1 MSVSFGLGVGL
12 SQSQKLTPQ
21 MQQAIRLLAMSQME
35 LEREV
40 QLKLDSNPLL
50 ERVEE
55 DFQENK
61 DELSLEDWTNSTW
74 EQKGSDSAG
83 SEFEEFGQDE
93 LSDSFD
99 KLSQAGLDGDATDSD
114 WSEVYVSDPS
124 DLDFGGNSSDGEHEY
139 LGATES
145 TIQDH
150 VRWQMNFK
158 KLSQRE
164 NLIADYLIDAMDERG
179 YIRLSLD
186 ELYQNLALEA
196 SFYQWQEEISPAHI
210 TAVLRS
216 IQACSPTGVG
226 ARNLAE
232 CLRLQLDELTAESDL
247 PFADEAYM
255 VLSAIHHLENNNIKG
270 LMQET
275 DLEMHEIKGAVALI
289 KTLNPEPAI
298 AFYRENNS
306 VESSVDVPDVLVLA
320 LDSKKK
326 PKKKLANAGE
336 TLAWQVMLNPDV
348 LPHLQINKDYVSLIK
363 KGDDSPDNVYL
374 KEQLADARLFIRSID
389 ERNQNLL
396 KVATCIIRRQQA
408 FCEAGVQA
416 LLPLTLKDVAIEV
429 GLHESTVSRLTT
441 SKSILTPQGLYP
453 LKFFF
458 SSGIES
464 EEGDVS
470 STAVSAKIREII
482 AGENP
487 KKPFSDAHITTM
499 LESQGMNIS
508 RRTVTKYRE
517 NMGILSS
524 TLRRQKM

>member
-1 MSVSFGLGVGL
+1 MSLGLGVGI

-21 MQQAIRLLAMSQME
+21 MQQAIRLLAMSQLE
-35 LEREV
+35 LEQEV

-55 DFQENK
+55 DFQEERE
-61 DELSLEDWTNSTW
+61 ELSLEDWSDNTW
-74 EQKGSDSAG
+74 DKKNTEGNHDD
-83 SEFEEFGQDE
+83 FEDFGQDE

-99 KLSQAGLDGDATDSD
+99 KLAQEELDGTATDSD
-114 WSEVYVSDPS
+114 WAEVYVSDPS
-124 DLDFGGNSSDGEHEY
+124 DLDFGGQGTDGEHEY
-139 LGATES
+139 LGETKS

-158 KLSQRE
+158 KLSERE
-164 NLIADYLIDAMDERG
+164 SLIADYLIDAMDDRG
-179 YIRLSLD
+179 YIRLNLD

-210 TAVLRS
+210 TAVLQS

-232 CLRLQLDELTAESDL
+232 CLRLQLDELTAESEP

-275 DLEMHEIKGAVALI
+275 DLDMYEIKGAIALI

-298 AFYRENNS
+298 AFYREQNN

-320 LDSKKK
+320 LTSKPKSKKK
-326 PKKKLANAGE
+326 VTNLSDVS
-336 TLAWQVMLNPDV
+336 AWQVMLNPDV
-348 LPHLQINKDYVSLIK
+348 LPNLQINKEYVSLIK

-396 KVATCIIRRQQA
+396 KVATCIIHRQQA
-408 FCEAGVQA
+408 FCENGVQA
-416 LLPLTLKDVAIEV
+416 LLPLTLKDIAGEV

-441 SKSILTPQGLYP
+441 NKNILTPQGLYP
-453 LKFFF
+453 LKYFF

-464 EEGDVS
+464 DDGDVS
-470 STAVSAKIREII
+470 STAVCAKIREII
-482 AGENP
+482 GGENP
-487 KKPFSDAHITTM
+487 KKPFSDAHITSL